1 MSWGVGWAELQ
12 HALLGARGLGA
23 ADWLSLFGHFTAL
36 SLLAVGGA
44 LTTAP
49 DMQRYVVGERQW
61 LQAAE
66 FNAGIAL
73 AQAAPGPNVIFVAV
87 IGFQIAGLAGALATM
102 AGTLL
107 PSTVL
112 TLVASRWGD
121 RHSQHPALRSFTAG
135 LMPISLAMLFATAVV
150 LIRPALEAQGRTPW
164 VAAALGLATVV
175 LMLRTR
181 CNPLVPIGLGAAL
194 GAAGWLG

>member
-1 MSWGVGWAELQ
+1 MSWGWAEVQ
-12 HALLGARGLGA
+12 HALLGVHALSA
-23 ADWLSLFGHFTAL
+23 ADWLSLFGHFLAL

-61 LQAAE
+61 LDAAE
-66 FNAGIAL
+66 FSAGIAL

-87 IGFQIAGLAGALATM
+87 IGYQVAGLAGALTTM

-112 TLVASRWGD
+112 TLAASRWGE
-121 RHSQHPALRSFTAG
+121 RHSEHLALRAFTAG
-135 LMPISLAMLFATAVV
+135 LMPITLAMLFATAVV
-150 LIRPALEAQGRTPW
+150 LIRPALEAEGSTRW
-164 VAAALGLATVV
+164 VAAALALVTVV

-181 CNPLVPIGLGAAL
+181 CSPLVPIGLGVVL
-194 GAAGWLG
+194 GALGWLG